1 MKKRKFIKQM
11 GVLGASLYSTSTVFG
26 RNYQFTNSTDHM
38 SQDQPAYKEASY
50 VIQTPKGLRCL
61 ICPNECTLKEGE
73 VSDCHNRKVIQGKLY
88 STAYGNPCALHVDPV
103 EKKPLVHYYP
113 GMRTFSVGTAGCNFS
128 CLNCQNWEISQVS
141 PGDLRS
147 HQASPEELLATAKQY
162 QCPAIAYTYTEPT
175 SFFEYMFDTAMLA
188 SKAGIKNIMISNG
201 FINPKPLDDLIP
213 YLDAANID
221 LKAFNSETYMQLTG
235 GDLEPVL
242 DTLLTLK
249 SKEKWIEITNLII
262 PGWTDDLDMIK
273 KMCRWLSRKGFADH
287 PLHFSRFHPAH
298 KLKHVKSTPLKTLL
312 AARKIALDAGL
323 RYVYIGNVP
332 EIAGENTACHACKE
346 LLVQRSGY
354 TIQSNTIKDGCCP
367 SCANEI
373 PGHWG

>member
-1 MKKRKFIKQM
+1 M

-273 KMCRWLSRKGFADH
+273 KMCRSLSTK
-287 PLHFSRFHPAH
+287 
-298 KLKHVKSTPLKTLL
+298 
-312 AARKIALDAGL
+312 
-323 RYVYIGNVP
+323 
-332 EIAGENTACHACKE
+332 
-346 LLVQRSGY
+346 
-354 TIQSNTIKDGCCP
+354 
-367 SCANEI
+367 
-373 PGHWG
+373 